1 MIRTAT
7 RCAAFALIF
16 AAFNAC
22 PLSAQSP
29 QRSSRVRNLG
39 PAPAEQ
45 PPIRE
50 RQVRADDEN
59 ARDTRQRFQEILR
72 QYPPSLG
79 EVLRYDPS
87 LLTNEAYLTPYPS
100 LAAFLAQHP
109 EVAHN
114 PGYFVGEYR
123 DNQWQNDPRRPVLQL
138 MEGVLAGLAVLT
150 GFVTLVG
157 VVGWLLKSLIDY
169 RRWLRLSKI
178 QTEAHS
184 KLLDRLTSNEDLLAY
199 MQSSPG
205 RRFLESAPIPVDP
218 ATRPIAAPVGR
229 ILWSVQAGMVVAMG
243 GLGLLYV
250 SSRMA
255 SGAPGFT
262 PGYAELSIPLFVM
275 GIVAVA
281 LGGGFVLSAGVAYAI
296 SRRLG
301 LFDTAPLT
309 PHA

>member
-1 MIRTAT
+1 MIRIPT
-7 RCAAFALIF
+7 RCAAFVLLF
-16 AAFNAC
+16 ATLSAC
-22 PLSAQSP
+22 PLAAQTRPGRGARGQS
-29 QRSSRVRNLG
+29 
-39 PAPAEQ
+39 PAPAESA
-45 PPIRE
+45 PLRE
-50 RQVRADDEN
+50 RDFRTDDQN
-59 ARDTRQRFQEILR
+59 ARETRERLHEIFR
-72 QYPPSLG
+72 QYPPSLA

-87 LLTNEAYLTPYPS
+87 LLSNDTYLAPYPV
-100 LAAFLAQHP
+100 LASFLAQHP

-123 DNQWQNDPRRPVLQL
+123 DNQWQNDPRRQMLQL
-138 MEGVLAGLAVLT
+138 MEGVLAGVAVLV

-169 RRWLRLSKI
+169 RRWLRLSKV

-199 MQSSPG
+199 IQSSPG
-205 RRFLESAPIPVDP
+205 RRFLESAPIPIDP
-218 ATRPIAAPVGR
+218 TTRPISAPVGR

-250 SSRMA
+250 SHEIPI
-255 SGAPGFT
+255 GT
-262 PGYAELSIPLFVM
+262 PAYSDLSLPLFVL
-275 GIVAVA
+275 GSVAIA
-281 LGGGFVLSAGVAYAI
+281 LGGGFVLSALVAYII

-301 LFDTAPLT
+301 LFDAAPLT

>member
-1 MIRTAT
+1 M
-7 RCAAFALIF
+7 
-16 AAFNAC
+16 
-22 PLSAQSP
+22 
-29 QRSSRVRNLG
+29 

-45 PPIRE
+45 APTRTRE
-50 RQVRADDEN
+50 VRLDDEN
-59 ARDTRQRFQEILR
+59 ARDTRQRLHEIFR
-72 QYPPSLG
+72 QYPPSLA

-87 LLTNEAYLTPYPS
+87 LLSNDAYLAPYPV
-100 LAAFLAQHP
+100 LAAFLGQHP

-114 PGYFVGEYR
+114 PGYFVGEYH
-123 DNQWQNDPRRPVLQL
+123 DNQWQNDPRRQVIQL

-150 GFVTLVG
+150 GFITLVG

-178 QTEAHS
+178 QTDAHS

-218 ATRPIAAPVGR
+218 ATRPIGAPVAR
-229 ILWSVQAGMVVAMG
+229 ILWSVQAGIVVAMG

-250 SSRMA
+250 SARMA
-255 SGAPGFT
+255 SGSGFT
-262 PGYAELSIPLFVM
+262 PGFAELSMPLFVM

-296 SRRLG
+296 SHRLG
-301 LFDTAPLT
+301 LFDPAPLT

>member
-1 MIRTAT
+1 
-7 RCAAFALIF
+7 
-16 AAFNAC
+16 
-22 PLSAQSP
+22 
-29 QRSSRVRNLG
+29 
-39 PAPAEQ
+39 
-45 PPIRE
+45 
-50 RQVRADDEN
+50 
-59 ARDTRQRFQEILR
+59 
-72 QYPPSLG
+72 
-79 EVLRYDPS
+79 VLAS
-87 LLTNEAYLTPYPS
+87 
-100 LAAFLAQHP
+100 FLAEHP

-123 DNQWQNDPRRPVLQL
+123 VNEWQNDPRRQVIQL

-150 GFVTLVG
+150 GFITLVG

-218 ATRPIAAPVGR
+218 TTRPIAAPVGR
-229 ILWSVQAGMVVAMG
+229 ILWSVQAGLVVAMG

-250 SSRMA
+250 SSRIA
-255 SGAPGFT
+255 AGPADF
-262 PGYAELSIPLFVM
+262 AELSMPLFVM

-281 LGGGFVLSAGVAYAI
+281 LGGGFVLSAAVAYGI
-296 SRRLG
+296 SHRLG
-301 LFDTAPLT
+301 LFDSPPLT

>member
-1 MIRTAT
+1 
-7 RCAAFALIF
+7 
-16 AAFNAC
+16 
-22 PLSAQSP
+22 
-29 QRSSRVRNLG
+29 
-39 PAPAEQ
+39 
-45 PPIRE
+45 
-50 RQVRADDEN
+50 
-59 ARDTRQRFQEILR
+59 LR

-87 LLTNEAYLTPYPS
+87 LMSNEAYVAPYPS

-109 EVAHN
+109 EIAHN

-123 DNQWQNDPRRPVLQL
+123 ENQWQNDPRRPVIQL
-138 MEGVLAGLAVLT
+138 MEGVLAGLAVLI
-150 GFVTLVG
+150 GFITAVG

-218 ATRPIAAPVGR
+218 AARPIAAPVGR
-229 ILWSVQAGMVVAMG
+229 ILWSVQAGLVVAMG

-250 SSRMA
+250 SSRMV

-262 PGYAELSIPLFVM
+262 PGFAELSMPLFVM

-281 LGGGFVLSAGVAYAI
+281 LGGGFVLSAVVAYAI

-301 LFDTAPLT
+301 LFDPAPLT

>member
-1 MIRTAT
+1 MTRIAT
-7 RCAAFALIF
+7 RCAAFVLLF
-16 AAFNAC
+16 ATLSAC
-22 PLSAQSP
+22 PLAAQTRPVRGP
-29 QRSSRVRNLG
+29 QRQS
-39 PAPAEQ
+39 PAPAE
-45 PPIRE
+45 PAPVRD
-50 RQVRADDEN
+50 RDFRADDQS
-59 ARDTRQRFQEILR
+59 ARETRERLHEIFR
-72 QYPPSLG
+72 QYPPSLT

-87 LLTNEAYLTPYPS
+87 LLSNDAYLAPYPV
-100 LAAFLAQHP
+100 LATFLAQHP

-123 DNQWQNDPRRPVLQL
+123 DNQWQNDPRRQVIQL

-169 RRWLRLSKI
+169 RRWLRLSKV

-199 MQSSPG
+199 IQSSPG
-205 RRFLESAPIPVDP
+205 RRFLESAPIPIDP
-218 ATRPIAAPVGR
+218 TTRPISAPVGR
-229 ILWSVQAGMVVAMG
+229 ILWSVQAGLVVAMG

-250 SSRMA
+250 SHEIPI
-255 SGAPGFT
+255 GT
-262 PGYAELSIPLFVM
+262 PAYSDLSLPLFVM

-281 LGGGFVLSAGVAYAI
+281 LGGGFVLSAVVAYAI
-296 SRRLG
+296 SHRLG
-301 LFDTAPLT
+301 LFDAPPLT

>member
-1 MIRTAT
+1 MIRIAT
-7 RCAAFALIF
+7 RCAALVLLFATLS
-16 AAFNAC
+16 AC
-22 PLSAQSP
+22 PLAAQTRARQGARESSP
-29 QRSSRVRNLG
+29 V
-39 PAPAEQ
+39 PAQ
-45 PPIRE
+45 PVEMRD
-50 RQVRADDEN
+50 RDFRADDQS
-59 ARDTRQRFQEILR
+59 ARETRERLHEIFR
-72 QYPPSLG
+72 QYPPSLA
-79 EVLRYDPS
+79 EVLRFDPS
-87 LLTNEAYLTPYPS
+87 LLSNEAYLTPYPV
-100 LAAFLAQHP
+100 LASFLAQHP

-123 DNQWQNDPRRPVLQL
+123 DNQWQNDPRRQVIQL

-169 RRWLRLSKI
+169 SRWLRLSKV

-199 MQSSPG
+199 IQSSPG
-205 RRFLESAPIPVDP
+205 RRFLESAPIPIDP
-218 ATRPIAAPVGR
+218 TTRPISAPVGR

-250 SSRMA
+250 SHEIPI
-255 SGAPGFT
+255 GT
-262 PGYAELSIPLFVM
+262 PAYSDLSLPLFVL
-275 GIVAVA
+275 GSVSIA
-281 LGGGFVLSAGVAYAI
+281 LGGGFVLSALVAYII

-301 LFDTAPLT
+301 LFDATPLT

>member
-1 MIRTAT
+1 M
-7 RCAAFALIF
+7 F

-22 PLSAQSP
+22 PLSAQGP
-29 QRSSRVRNLG
+29 QRALRQQRP
-39 PAPAEQ
+39 PAPASAETS
-45 PPIRE
+45 
-50 RQVRADDEN
+50 QVRTLEVRTDDEN
-59 ARDTRQRFQEILR
+59 ARETRQRFQEVLR
-72 QYPPSLG
+72 QYPPSLA

-87 LLTNEAYLTPYPS
+87 LLSNEGYLAPYPT

-109 EVAHN
+109 EIAHN

-123 DNQWQNDPRRPVLQL
+123 ENQWQNDPRRQVIQL

-150 GFVTLVG
+150 GFITLVS

-218 ATRPIAAPVGR
+218 GARPIAAPVGR
-229 ILWSVQAGMVVAMG
+229 ILWSVQAGLVVAMG

-250 SSRMA
+250 SARIT
-255 SGAPGFT
+255 SGTSGFT

-281 LGGGFVLSAGVAYAI
+281 LGGGFVLSAIVAYGI

-301 LFDTAPLT
+301 LFDPTPLT